1 MHARR
6 RIEGRHMHQAKNTQ
20 VTGTT
25 RPCPTTAPE
34 HGATPIPE
42 CCPIASA
49 DNPFRPRWMDI
60 DDPTERQCAHIVDT
74 LGFCGHYIH
83 VNGSGRSG
91 RAPIICAL
99 YKRGGEMGQRDL
111 MGMFEL
117 KAGSL
122 SEILAKIEREGLIE
136 RTRDPQD
143 RRQLI
148 VRLTPNGR
156 EVAEREQAK
165 REDFRANALACLTA
179 AERDGLESTL
189 ARIKQHWLQ
198 LQQDKGDCQ

>member
-1 MHARR
+1 
-6 RIEGRHMHQAKNTQ
+6 MHQVKDTQ
-20 VTGTT
+20 ATGTS
-25 RPCPTTAPE
+25 RPGPTAAPG
-34 HGATPIPE
+34 HGTTPTPE
-42 CCPIASA
+42 CCPVASA
-49 DNPFRPRWMDI
+49 DNPFHPRWMDI
-60 DDPTERQCAHIVDT
+60 TDPVERQCAHIVDT

-83 VNGSGRSG
+83 VNGGGRSG

-111 MGMFEL
+111 MGMFDL

-122 SEILAKIEREGLIE
+122 SEILAKVEREGLIE

-148 VRLTPNGR
+148 VRLTPAGH

-165 REDFRANALACLTA
+165 REDFRANALACLTP